1 MAGLRAS
8 KRLEHSLATVYGRHK
23 SHPGA
28 TLNPLPQNPPAAS
41 GSFAAMK
48 SVPYRLQFIAYVLA
62 MMADNIEHVISYWV
76 VFQKFHSPTLGGF
89 AVLSHWLPFLL
100 FSVAVG
106 GLADRFDPRRIIQCG
121 MGLFIIASAGW
132 GYFFLTDTIEK
143 WHAMLLLVIHGCAGV
158 LWQTPN
164 QLLLYDL
171 VAPADLPSGVRLNAM
186 ARYLGILVGPAV
198 GGLIM
203 LTLGPSH
210 GIIFNTLF
218 YLPMLIWLFWAP
230 ARDKSI
236 AIRRFAVRGF
246 ADIKLTLAAIG
257 TQPVLATM
265 TWLAGLTSFM
275 IGNAYHAQM
284 PGYAGDLGHGDPG
297 VSYSVL
303 LAADAAGALLA
314 GIALESWG
322 RLKATP
328 RTAILLAM
336 LWGAALLGFA
346 AMRIYPV
353 AIVLLFFA
361 GFFELS
367 FNTMAQALVQLN
379 APHDIRGRVVGLY
392 NMAGLGMRAFSGITV
407 GVFGAAIG
415 IHWSLGLSAAVLLA
429 LLGLLY
435 RRATRA

>member
-1 MAGLRAS
+1 
-8 KRLEHSLATVYGRHK
+8 
-23 SHPGA
+23 
-28 TLNPLPQNPPAAS
+28 
-41 GSFAAMK
+41 MK
-48 SVPYRLQFIAYVLA
+48 SVPYRLQFMAYVLA

-121 MGLFIIASAGW
+121 MLLFITASAGW
-132 GYFFLTDTIEK
+132 GFFFLTDTIQM

-171 VAPADLPSGVRLNAM
+171 VGPADLPSAVRLNAM

-198 GGLIM
+198 GGVIM

-218 YLPMLIWLFWAP
+218 YLPMLLWLFWAP
-230 ARDKSI
+230 VRDRSV
-236 AIRRFAVRGF
+236 AVRRFAVRGL
-246 ADIKLTLAAIG
+246 ADIVLTMRAIG
-257 TQPVLATM
+257 TQPVLTAM

-284 PGYAGDLGHGDPG
+284 PGFAGDLGHGDPG

-303 LAADAAGALLA
+303 LAADAAGAVLA
-314 GIALESWG
+314 AIALESWG
-322 RLKATP
+322 RLKGTP

-336 LWGAALLGFA
+336 LWSVALLGFA
-346 AMRIYPV
+346 TMRIYPV
-353 AIVLLFFA
+353 AIVLLFCA

-407 GVFGAAIG
+407 GVAGAAIG

-429 LLGLLY
+429 LLCLLY
-435 RRATRA
+435 GRAAKRA

>member
-1 MAGLRAS
+1 
-8 KRLEHSLATVYGRHK
+8 
-23 SHPGA
+23 
-28 TLNPLPQNPPAAS
+28 
-41 GSFAAMK
+41 MK
-48 SVPYRLQFIAYVLA
+48 SVPYRLQFGSYVLA

-76 VFQKFHSPTLGGF
+76 VFQKFHSPALAGF

-121 MGLFIIASAGW
+121 MLLFIVASSGW
-132 GYFFLTDTIEK
+132 GFFFLTDTIQM

-171 VAPADLPSGVRLNAM
+171 VAPADLPSAVRLNAM

-198 GGLIM
+198 GGVIM
-203 LTLGPSH
+203 LTLGTSH

-218 YLPMLIWLFWAP
+218 YLPMLLWLFRAP
-230 ARDKSI
+230 VRDKSV
-236 AIRRFAVRGF
+236 AVRRFAVRGL
-246 ADIKLTLAAIG
+246 ADIVLTVHAIG
-257 TQPVLATM
+257 TQPVLTAM

-284 PGYAGDLGHGDPG
+284 PGFAGDLGHGDPG
-297 VSYSVL
+297 ISYSVL
-303 LAADAAGALLA
+303 LAADAAGAVLA
-314 GIALESWG
+314 AIALESWG
-322 RLKATP
+322 RLKGTP
-328 RTAILLAM
+328 RTAIMLAM
-336 LWGAALLGFA
+336 LWSLALLGFA
-346 AMRIYPV
+346 LVPIYPV
-353 AIVLLFFA
+353 AIALLFCA

-407 GVFGAAIG
+407 GLFGAAIG
-415 IHWSLGLSAAVLLA
+415 IHWSLGLSAALLLA
-429 LLGLLY
+429 MLLVLQ
-435 RRATRA
+435 RRATKPA

>member
-1 MAGLRAS
+1 M
-8 KRLEHSLATVYGRHK
+8 
-23 SHPGA
+23 
-28 TLNPLPQNPPAAS
+28 AAS

-48 SVPYRLQFIAYVLA
+48 SVPYRLQFGSYVLA

-76 VFQKFHSPTLGGF
+76 VFQKFHSPALAGF

-121 MGLFIIASAGW
+121 MLLFIVASSGW
-132 GYFFLTDTIEK
+132 GFFFLTDTIQM

-171 VAPADLPSGVRLNAM
+171 VAPADLPSAVRLNAM

-198 GGLIM
+198 GGVIM
-203 LTLGPSH
+203 LTLGTSH

-218 YLPMLIWLFWAP
+218 YLPMLLWLFRAP
-230 ARDKSI
+230 VRDKSV
-236 AIRRFAVRGF
+236 AVRRFAVRGL
-246 ADIKLTLAAIG
+246 ADIVLTVRAIG
-257 TQPVLATM
+257 TQPVLTAM

-284 PGYAGDLGHGDPG
+284 PGFAGDLGHGDPG

-303 LAADAAGALLA
+303 LAADAAGAVLA
-314 GIALESWG
+314 AIALESWG
-322 RLKATP
+322 RLKGTP
-328 RTAILLAM
+328 RTAIMLAM
-336 LWGAALLGFA
+336 LWSLALIGFA
-346 AMRIYPV
+346 LVPVYPV
-353 AIVLLFFA
+353 AIALLFCA

-407 GVFGAAIG
+407 GLFGAAIG
-415 IHWSLGLSAAVLLA
+415 IHWSLGLSAALLLA
-429 LLGLLY
+429 MLVVLQ
-435 RRATRA
+435 RRATKPA

>member
-1 MAGLRAS
+1 M
-8 KRLEHSLATVYGRHK
+8 
-23 SHPGA
+23 
-28 TLNPLPQNPPAAS
+28 NPLPQNPAAAS

-48 SVPYRLQFIAYVLA
+48 SVPYRLQFMAYVLA

-121 MGLFIIASAGW
+121 MLLFITASAGW
-132 GYFFLTDTIEK
+132 GFFFLTDTIQM

-171 VAPADLPSGVRLNAM
+171 VGPADLPSAVRLNAM

-198 GGLIM
+198 GGVIM

-218 YLPMLIWLFWAP
+218 YLPMLLWLFWAP
-230 ARDKSI
+230 VRDRSV
-236 AIRRFAVRGF
+236 AVRRFAVRGL
-246 ADIKLTLAAIG
+246 ADIVLTMRAIG
-257 TQPVLATM
+257 TQPVLTAM

-284 PGYAGDLGHGDPG
+284 PGFAGDLGHGDPG

-303 LAADAAGALLA
+303 LAADAAGAVLA
-314 GIALESWG
+314 AIALESWG
-322 RLKATP
+322 RLKGTP

-336 LWGAALLGFA
+336 LWSVALLGFA
-346 AMRIYPV
+346 TMRIYPV
-353 AIVLLFFA
+353 AIVLLFCA

-407 GVFGAAIG
+407 GVAGAAIG

-429 LLGLLY
+429 LLCLLY
-435 RRATRA
+435 GRAAKRA

>member
-1 MAGLRAS
+1 M
-8 KRLEHSLATVYGRHK
+8 
-23 SHPGA
+23 
-28 TLNPLPQNPPAAS
+28 AAS

-48 SVPYRLQFIAYVLA
+48 SVPYRLQFASYVLA

-121 MGLFIIASAGW
+121 MLLFIAASAGW
-132 GYFFLTDTIEK
+132 GFFFLTGTIQM

-171 VAPADLPSGVRLNAM
+171 VGPADLPSAVRLNAM

-198 GGLIM
+198 GGIVM

-218 YLPMLIWLFWAP
+218 YLPMLLWLFWAP
-230 ARDKSI
+230 VRDKSV
-236 AIRRFAVRGF
+236 AARRFAVRGL
-246 ADIKLTLAAIG
+246 ADIVLTIRAIG
-257 TQPVLATM
+257 TQPVLSAM

-314 GIALESWG
+314 GIVLESWG
-322 RLKATP
+322 RLKGTP
-328 RTAILLAM
+328 RTAITLAM
-336 LWGAALLGFA
+336 LWSVALLGFA
-346 AMRIYPV
+346 LVPVYPV
-353 AIVLLFFA
+353 AIALLFFA

-407 GVFGAAIG
+407 GVAGAAIG

-429 LLGLLY
+429 LLCLLY
-435 RRATRA
+435 QRAAKAA

>member
-1 MAGLRAS
+1 
-8 KRLEHSLATVYGRHK
+8 
-23 SHPGA
+23 
-28 TLNPLPQNPPAAS
+28 LNPLPQSPAAAS

-48 SVPYRLQFIAYVLA
+48 SEPYRLQFGSYVLA

-121 MGLFIIASAGW
+121 MLLFITASAGW
-132 GYFFLTDTIEK
+132 GFFFLTDTIQM

-171 VAPADLPSGVRLNAM
+171 VGPADLPSAVRLNAM

-198 GGLIM
+198 GGVIM

-218 YLPMLIWLFWAP
+218 YLPMLLWLFWAP
-230 ARDKSI
+230 VRDRSV
-236 AIRRFAVRGF
+236 AVRRFAVRGL
-246 ADIKLTLAAIG
+246 ADIVLTMRAIG
-257 TQPVLATM
+257 TQPVLTAM

-284 PGYAGDLGHGDPG
+284 PGFAGDLGHGDPG

-303 LAADAAGALLA
+303 LAADAAGAVLA
-314 GIALESWG
+314 AIALESWG
-322 RLKATP
+322 RLKGTP

-336 LWGAALLGFA
+336 LWSVALLGFA
-346 AMRIYPV
+346 TMRIYPV
-353 AIVLLFFA
+353 AIVLLFCA

-407 GVFGAAIG
+407 GVAGAAIG

-429 LLGLLY
+429 LLCLLY
-435 RRATRA
+435 GRAASRA

>member
-1 MAGLRAS
+1 MR
-8 KRLEHSLATVYGRHK
+8 
-23 SHPGA
+23 
-28 TLNPLPQNPPAAS
+28 
-41 GSFAAMK
+41 
-48 SVPYRLQFIAYVLA
+48 SVPYRLQFASYVLA

-121 MGLFIIASAGW
+121 MLLFIVASAGW
-132 GYFFLTDTIEK
+132 GFFFLTDTIQM

-171 VAPADLPSGVRLNAM
+171 VGPADLPSAVRLNAM

-218 YLPMLIWLFWAP
+218 YLPMLLWLFWAP
-230 ARDKSI
+230 IRDKSV
-236 AIRRFAVRGF
+236 AARRFAVRGL
-246 ADIKLTLAAIG
+246 ADIVLTIRAIG
-257 TQPVLATM
+257 TQPVLSAM

-303 LAADAAGALLA
+303 LASDAAGALLA

-322 RLKATP
+322 RLKGTP
-328 RTAILLAM
+328 RTAITLAM
-336 LWGAALLGFA
+336 LWSVALLGFA
-346 AMRIYPV
+346 LVPVYPV
-353 AIVLLFFA
+353 AIALLFFA

-407 GVFGAAIG
+407 GVAGAAIG

-429 LLGLLY
+429 LLCLLY
-435 RRATRA
+435 GRAARKPSPA

>member
-1 MAGLRAS
+1 M
-8 KRLEHSLATVYGRHK
+8 
-23 SHPGA
+23 
-28 TLNPLPQNPPAAS
+28 NPLPQNPVAAS

-48 SVPYRLQFIAYVLA
+48 SVPYRLQFVAYVLA

-76 VFQKFHSPTLGGF
+76 VFQKFHSPALAGF

-121 MGLFIIASAGW
+121 MLLFIVASIGW
-132 GYFFLTDTIEK
+132 GYFFITDTIQM

-171 VAPADLPSGVRLNAM
+171 VGPADLPSAVRLNAM

-198 GGLIM
+198 GGIIM
-203 LTLGPSH
+203 LTLGTSH

-218 YLPMLIWLFWAP
+218 YLPMLLWLFRAP
-230 ARDKSI
+230 VRDKSV
-236 AIRRFAVRGF
+236 AVRRFAVRGF
-246 ADIKLTLAAIG
+246 ADIMLTMRAIG
-257 TQPVLATM
+257 TQPVLTAM

-284 PGYAGDLGHGDPG
+284 PGFAGDLGHGDPG

-322 RLKATP
+322 RLKGTP
-328 RTAILLAM
+328 RTAITLAM
-336 LWGAALLGFA
+336 LWSVALLGFA
-346 AMRIYPV
+346 VVRIYPV

-379 APHDIRGRVVGLY
+379 APSDIRGRVVGLY

-407 GVFGAAIG
+407 GLFGAAIG

-429 LLGLLY
+429 LLCVLY
-435 RRATRA
+435 GRATRKAAG

>member
-1 MAGLRAS
+1 M
-8 KRLEHSLATVYGRHK
+8 
-23 SHPGA
+23 
-28 TLNPLPQNPPAAS
+28 NPLPQNPVAAS

-48 SVPYRLQFIAYVLA
+48 SVLYRLQFASYVLA

-76 VFQKFHSPTLGGF
+76 VFQKFHSPALAGF

-106 GLADRFDPRRIIQCG
+106 GLADRFDPRRVIQCG
-121 MGLFIIASAGW
+121 MLLFIVASSGW
-132 GYFFLTDTIEK
+132 GFFFLTDTIQM

-171 VAPADLPSGVRLNAM
+171 VGPADLPSAVRLNAM

-198 GGLIM
+198 GGIIM
-203 LTLGPSH
+203 LTLGTSH

-218 YLPMLIWLFWAP
+218 YLPMLLWLFWAP
-230 ARDKSI
+230 VRDNSV
-236 AIRRFAVRGF
+236 AVRRFAVRGL
-246 ADIKLTLAAIG
+246 ADIVLTVRAIG
-257 TQPVLATM
+257 TQPTLTAM

-303 LAADAAGALLA
+303 LAADAAGAVLA
-314 GIALESWG
+314 AIALESWG
-322 RLKATP
+322 RLKGTP
-328 RTAILLAM
+328 RTAIMLAM
-336 LWGAALLGFA
+336 LWSVALLGFA
-346 AMRIYPV
+346 TVRIYPV

-367 FNTMAQALVQLN
+367 FNTMAQALVQVN

-407 GVFGAAIG
+407 GLSGAAIG

-429 LLGLLY
+429 LLVLLQ
-435 RRATRA
+435 RRAMRPA